1 MSKNSLM
8 EKIGKN
14 AKFASLNLSRL
25 NISKKNSVLKQFNHY
40 LKINK
45 QSILNANK
53 KDISKAKL
61 KKIKDSMIDRLK
73 LNSKKISQIRNSLNK
88 IINLKDPAGKTLSSW
103 KRPNGLI
110 IKKIS
115 IPIGVI
121 GVIGIIYESR
131 PNVTSDVSALCF
143 KSGNVVILRGGS
155 EAFHSNK
162 ILAKLFR
169 KALKRK
175 KCNENCVQFVKSKE
189 RRHVDY
195 LLSKMKK
202 YIDLIIPRGGK
213 SLVKKVLKKSS
224 VSIIGHYEGLCHVY
238 VDKDANLNTAIKV
251 VKNSKMRN
259 VSICGAAETL
269 LIDKMCLKT
278 HCKPIINQLTKL
290 GCKIIGDQIIKKF
303 ISEKIKIARIKDW
316 ETEYLAPIISVK
328 SVNGVEGA
336 IEHINRFGSSHT
348 DSIVTKNKKTAKKFL
363 LSVKSSIAVHNAST
377 QFADGGEFGF
387 GAEVGISTN
396 KLHPRG
402 PIGLDQLTTYKYILI
417 GSGQIRK

>member
-1 MSKNSLM
+1 MPKNLYM
-8 EKIGKN
+8 EKIGK
-14 AKFASLNLSRL
+14 KSKLASLKLSGL
-25 NISKKNSVLKQFNHY
+25 NIDKKNSVLRKFKQY
-40 LKINK
+40 LKINEK
-45 QSILNANK
+45 LILKANK
-53 KDISKAKL
+53 KDISKAKY
-61 KKIKDSMIDRLK
+61 KKITDSMIDRLR
-73 LNSKKISQIRNSLNK
+73 LDSRKIEQIRNSIDK
-88 IINLKDPAGKTLSSW
+88 IIKFKDPTGKTLSSW
-103 KRPNGLI
+103 KRPNGLK

-115 IPIGVI
+115 IPI

-155 EAFHSNK
+155 EAYYSNK

-169 KALKRK
+169 KALKSK
-175 KCNENCVQFVKSKE
+175 KCDENCVQFIESKD
-189 RRHVDY
+189 RIHVDY
-195 LLSKMKK
+195 LLSRMKD

-224 VSIIGHYEGLCHVY
+224 VSIVGHYEGLCHVFI
-238 VDKDANLNTAIKV
+238 DRDSNLNIAIKV

-269 LIDKMCLKT
+269 LIDKKCLKT
-278 HCKPIINQLTKL
+278 HCKPILNNLIKM
-290 GCKIIGDQIIKKF
+290 GCKIIGDKTVKKIF
-303 ISEKIKIARIKDW
+303 SKKIKIASEKDW
-316 ETEYLAPIISVK
+316 KKEYLSPKISVK
-328 SVNGVEGA
+328 SVNGVSEA
-336 IEHINRFGSSHT
+336 IKHINKYGSSHT

-363 LSVKSSIAVHNAST
+363 SDVKSSIAVHNAST

-402 PIGLDQLTTYKYILI
+402 PIGLDQLTSYKYILE
-417 GSGQIRK
+417 GKGQIRK